1 MDFTLYVGITGL
13 LSGALVGLLLSVFGG
28 GGSVLAAPLLL
39 YVVGLKDP
47 HLAIGTSAAAVAISA
62 AITLVSHAR
71 EKRVI
76 WCCAS
81 FFAASGLL
89 GALIGSSLA
98 KTIDGQRLLLC
109 FAGAMAAVSIS
120 MWRRA
125 QNAGDPGVRLTPR
138 LAARLGPLGMATGTA
153 SGFFGIGGGFLIVPS
168 LVAATGMTLANAASS
183 SLVSVT
189 LFGATTSAN
198 YGLSG
203 WVDPRLTALLVAG
216 GFCGSWAGLRF
227 ARVLDRKFV
236 FAGRLFAGVI
246 FAVAIYVAWRAL
258 TNSNA

>member
-1 MDFTLYVGITGL
+1 MELTPYVGIASL
-13 LSGALVGLLLSVFGG
+13 MSGTLIGLLLSVFGG

-47 HLAIGTSAAAVAISA
+47 HLAIGTSAAAVAASA
-62 AITLVSHAR
+62 ALALVTHAR
-71 EKRVI
+71 EKRVK

-98 KTIDGQRLLLC
+98 KSVDGQKLLLF

-125 QNAGDPGVRLTPR
+125 QHAGDPGVRLTPR
-138 LAARLGPLGMATGTA
+138 LAVRLGPLGMATGTA
-153 SGFFGIGGGFLIVPS
+153 AGFFGIGGGFLIVPS
-168 LVAATGMTLANAASS
+168 LIAATGMTLANAASS

-189 LFGATTSAN
+189 VFGFATSAN
-198 YGLSG
+198 YSLSG
-203 WVDPRLTALLVAG
+203 WVDPRLVALLVVG

-227 ARVLDRKFV
+227 NRILDRKFV

-246 FAVAIYVAWRAL
+246 FAVAVYVAWRAL
-258 TNSNA
+258 THSSA